1 MDSEWF
7 SLAMLVAVMGVAF
20 YAMRRFASSQ
30 QPSQAALEQL
40 EEKLERLSRDLRFEV
55 VENLRSNRQELSQN
69 LTQFQQTLTEQLS
82 LTQANVNAQLQSLGE
97 SQSRRMAEVR
107 DTLDRQLLH
116 LQTTNNA
123 KLDQMRQTVDEKL
136 QSTLETRLNE
146 SFKLVAERLEQ
157 VHQGLGQMQHL
168 AQGVGDLQRVL
179 TNVKTRGMFGEVQ
192 LQALL
197 DQVLTPEQYG
207 KQVQTRPRSNQ
218 FVDFAIRLPGR
229 SAQGDPVWLPIDA
242 KFPRE
247 DYERLLDAQQRA
259 DAPAAESA
267 AKALE
272 SRLRQEAKTIAT
284 SYLAP
289 PHTTDFAILFLPVEG
304 LYAEALR
311 RPGLMD
317 ALQRDHRVTLAG
329 PTTLLALLNSLHMGF
344 RTLALEQQ
352 ASEVWK
358 VLGAVKTEF
367 ERYGEWVAKVREQVH
382 KAADTLD
389 KADTRSKQMR
399 RVLKGVE
406 ALPEAEALQRLPLQ
420 LDDGTDVPDLHPTE

>member
-1 MDSEWF
+1 MPVSPTSLSSAAGGSSAFSSTDSSACSSSISPSSIDPPSEKVTVHGELCV
-7 SLAMLVAVMGVAF
+7 SVARPSAVCHVFGKESSATQVPR
-20 YAMRRFASSQ
+20 AMRPVSLSS
-30 QPSQAALEQL
+30 
-40 EEKLERLSRDLRFEV
+40 
-55 VENLRSNRQELSQN
+55 
-69 LTQFQQTLTEQLS
+69 
-82 LTQANVNAQLQSLGE
+82 GE
-97 SQSRRMAEVR
+97 
-107 DTLDRQLLH
+107 
-116 LQTTNNA
+116 
-123 KLDQMRQTVDEKL
+123 
-136 QSTLETRLNE
+136 
-146 SFKLVAERLEQ
+146 
-157 VHQGLGQMQHL
+157 
-168 AQGVGDLQRVL
+168 GV
-179 TNVKTRGMFGEVQ
+179 
-192 LQALL
+192 
-197 DQVLTPEQYG
+197 
-207 KQVQTRPRSNQ
+207 
-218 FVDFAIRLPGR
+218 
-229 SAQGDPVWLPIDA
+229 
-242 KFPRE
+242 
-247 DYERLLDAQQRA
+247 
-259 DAPAAESA
+259 

-317 ALQRDHRVTLAG
+317 ALQRDHRVTLAC

-420 LDDGTDVPDLHPTE
+420 LDDGTDAPDLHPTE